1 MPTDRLKFDTPG
13 LLSHFPLT
21 DKITVPRPIQRDAM
35 RALAEGKWLQQLPT
49 GTGKTALEYAAASY
63 ALSKL
68 EPGETVVWIAPSR
81 AVVAQI
87 KEEHPDVRVV
97 FGQHDHVCPWAHEG
111 FEEEPKNPVQRHEL
125 PVLAANPDVPRVDE
139 VPYMFHK
146 NCPHYVDQKTG
157 QVKDPSAVPCPYY
170 QQTYEAKK
178 GGGIVVMTMSAYTY
192 IMLFGNKQDGDVY
205 QTAYGRVPVLI
216 VDEAHQW
223 PDVIRYTLSY
233 TISNYHVS
241 QAIALLERIH
251 APEAPILRRFLEA
264 MNEIAHSEDR
274 QPDREYLLEGDQ
286 IEKLLEILDEIEP
299 GIIEGERRRAAIE
312 AGHLKMPTD
321 FRAVRDLERLTR
333 DLRRYGHTMRFG
345 IPVKNDD
352 DEVIRRPLN
361 YTCSFFQI
369 KKGRERVE
377 YLLRLHCHYV
387 AGLIIKRLAPPTTLC
402 FSATIGQNADHFRY
416 ETGLRLQMHSAPSP
430 FPATNRRI
438 MVPCDVDDLSR
449 KQDMSGKKKRRTL
462 RAIANGCARLAEQ
475 DIRSLVLLVSN
486 KEREQCIAFC
496 EQAGL
501 EVVTYN
507 GHMPAKEAARLFKD
521 GQGQVLIGC
530 MAHYGTGLDLPDGLA
545 GALWLLRPGYP
556 DPESAVAQF
565 EQQRYGKGAWVRT
578 RARVVLQTLQ
588 ALGRN
593 IRSKDCKGVSLLMSE
608 GFRELVFHNLPPEL
622 QAHGVYI
629 GDRDLEECLGEAED
643 LLVD

>member
-1 MPTDRLKFDTPG
+1 MPTGKLTFDSPG
-13 LLSHFPLT
+13 LLCHFPIT
-21 DKITVPRPIQRDAM
+21 AKITAPRPIQVDAM

-49 GTGKTALEYAAASY
+49 GTGKTALEYTAAMD

-68 EPGETVVWIAPSR
+68 EPGETVMWIAPSR

-111 FEEEPKNPVQRHEL
+111 FEEEPRNPVKRHEL
-125 PVLAANPDVPRVDE
+125 PMLAANPDVPRVDE
-139 VPYMFHK
+139 VPHMFHK

-157 QVKDPSAVPCPYY
+157 EVKDPSAVPCPYY

-192 IMLFGNKQDGDVY
+192 IMLFGNKQDGDIY

-241 QAIALLERIH
+241 QAITLLERIQ

-264 MNEIAHSEDR
+264 MNQIAHSQDR
-274 QPDREYLLEGDQ
+274 QADREYLLDGEQ
-286 IEKLLEILDEIEP
+286 IEKLLEILDEINP
-299 GIIEGERRRAAIE
+299 DVIEGERRRAALA
-312 AGHLKMPTD
+312 AGHLQMPAD
-321 FRAVRDLERLTR
+321 FRAIRDLECLTR
-333 DLRRYGHTMRFG
+333 DLRRYSHTMRFG
-345 IPVKNDD
+345 IPERNDQE
-352 DEVIRRPLN
+352 EVIRRPLN

-369 KKGRERVE
+369 KEGRERVE

-387 AGLIIKRLAPPTTLC
+387 AGLITKRLAPPTTLC
-402 FSATIGQNADHFRY
+402 FSATIGQPDHFRY
-416 ETGLRLQMHSAPSP
+416 ETGLRYQMHSAPSP
-430 FPATNRRI
+430 FPATHRRI
-438 MVPCDVDDLSR
+438 LVPCDVEDLSR
-449 KQDMSGKKKRRTL
+449 KSDPQGKKKKRTL
-462 RAIANGCARLAEQ
+462 RSIANGCARLAEQ
-475 DIRSLVLLVSN
+475 GIRSLVLLVSN
-486 KEREQCIAFC
+486 KERQQCIELC
-496 EQAGL
+496 GQAGL

-507 GHMPAKEAARLFKD
+507 GHMPAKEAARLFKE
-521 GQGQVLIGC
+521 GQGQVLVGC

-565 EQQRYGKGAWVRT
+565 EEQRYGSAAWPRT
-578 RARVVLQTLQ
+578 RARVILQILQ

-593 IRSKDCKGVSLLMSE
+593 IRSKECKGVCFLMSE
-608 GFRELVFHNLPPEL
+608 GFRPLVFHNLPPEL
-622 QAHGVYI
+622 QAQGVYI
-629 GDRDLEECLGEAED
+629 RDKDLDECLDEAED
-643 LLVD
+643 LLVE